1 MEVNYKRV
9 NDTDG
14 ELTLR
19 FSDYKEL
26 MRFLEVTKCRSF
38 VLTIKEAIVP
48 AVYERV
54 ERRSFPKAGES
65 AHRRF
70 LTHHEENSTS
80 DAVIAI
86 YNRFEGRW
94 YDIKYRCVVSL
105 DAELRRH
112 FKRYGTLYLTQKN
125 TNHYLLEV
133 LKSLILIMELSRLI

>member
-38 VLTIKEAIVP
+38 VLTIKETIVS
-48 AVYERV
+48 AVDERV
-54 ERRSFPKAGES
+54 VRRTFPKAGES

-133 LKSLILIMELSRLI
+133 LKSLKQMDVA

>member
-1 MEVNYKRV
+1 MEVNYKRI

-19 FSDYKEL
+19 FFDYKEL

-48 AVYERV
+48 AVDERV

-133 LKSLILIMELSRLI
+133 LKSLKQMEVA

>member
-1 MEVNYKRV
+1 MEVNYKRI

-19 FSDYKEL
+19 FSDYKDL

-38 VLTIKEAIVP
+38 VLTIKETIVP
-48 AVYERV
+48 AVAERV

-94 YDIKYRCVVSL
+94 YDRKYRCVVSF

-133 LKSLILIMELSRLI
+133 LKSLILIMECQG

>member
-1 MEVNYKRV
+1 M
-9 NDTDG
+9 
-14 ELTLR
+14 
-19 FSDYKEL
+19 
-26 MRFLEVTKCRSF
+26 EVTKCRSF
-38 VLTIKEAIVP
+38 VLTIKETIVP
-48 AVYERV
+48 TVDERV

-94 YDIKYRCVVSL
+94 YDRKYRCVVSL

-133 LKSLILIMELSRLI
+133 LKSLILIMECQG

>member
-1 MEVNYKRV
+1 MDVNYKRV

-26 MRFLEVTKCRSF
+26 TRFLEVTKCRSF
-38 VLTIKEAIVP
+38 VLTIKETIVS
-48 AVYERV
+48 AVDERV
-54 ERRSFPKAGES
+54 ERRTFPKAGES
-65 AHRRF
+65 AHRR
-70 LTHHEENSTS
+70 HEENSTS

-94 YDIKYRCVVSL
+94 YDRKYRCVVSL

-133 LKSLILIMELSRLI
+133 LKSLKQMEVA

>member
-1 MEVNYKRV
+1 MEVNYKRI

-26 MRFLEVTKCRSF
+26 TRFLEVTKCRNF
-38 VLTIKEAIVP
+38 VLTIKETIVP
-48 AVYERV
+48 TVDERV

-125 TNHYLLEV
+125 TDHYLLEV
-133 LKSLILIMELSRLI
+133 LKSLKQMEVA

>member
-1 MEVNYKRV
+1 MEVNYKRI

-38 VLTIKEAIVP
+38 VLTIKETIVP
-48 AVYERV
+48 AVDERV

-70 LTHHEENSTS
+70 LTHHEENSTF

-94 YDIKYRCVVSL
+94 YDRKYRCVVSL

-133 LKSLILIMELSRLI
+133 LKSLKQMEIA

>member
-1 MEVNYKRV
+1 MEVNYKRI

-26 MRFLEVTKCRSF
+26 MRS
-38 VLTIKEAIVP
+38 
-48 AVYERV
+48 AVDERV
-54 ERRSFPKAGES
+54 ERRTFPKAGES
-65 AHRRF
+65 AHRR
-70 LTHHEENSTS
+70 HEENSTS

-94 YDIKYRCVVSL
+94 YDRKYRCVVSL

-133 LKSLILIMELSRLI
+133 LKSLKQMEIA